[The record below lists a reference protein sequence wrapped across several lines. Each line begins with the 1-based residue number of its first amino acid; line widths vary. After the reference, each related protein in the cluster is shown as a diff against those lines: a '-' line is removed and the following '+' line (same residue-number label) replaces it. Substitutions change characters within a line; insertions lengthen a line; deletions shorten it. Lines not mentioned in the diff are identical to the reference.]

1 MAVGRFRLRVEPY
14 DPDAIDADNDG
25 IVQEGTAWERPGGTR
40 IVDSLLNEIR
50 RGMTSTNRSSQFR
63 VVDRSGKPVSYTP
76 TYMRGAG
83 PQAVTPESGKPLSAL
98 GATLRERGLRPIG
111 EGRTL
116 RDRFD
121 AAQSAAASAQSLSA
135 SAREQQEIFEAVQ
148 EAGRSLSLRRATML
162 ADVMTAEEV
171 RFQAQL
177 DLQARQ
183 LLNAEPIPAVDRAA
197 AETLVLAGT
206 YWATYLFGGGE
217 VGSVLN
223 DIATGVGDASI
234 QDQISVLTDM
244 FAIGGVVGMKAAM
257 SGLTERYGTAREKID
272 EFVDRFAERMRAQGV
287 KFQEMREDVAE
298 SIRNVMRQLGALMR
312 LGPNRDSNKPAAEEI
327 AEAAERAAEVSAD
340 TQRILDRNAEIADR
354 IAELGGSITND
365 IDDAF
370 IEKNGQFSGAAVI
383 ETKSQA
389 FDRRRRRMAADFDA
403 VRRAILNGGI
413 VEDDSRTIYALDERL
428 AHGKTKA
435 HLTQVMFDGISPE
448 VKELI
453 ATKTDEEL
461 FEIMERRAL
470 QFHQGLDRRVRVR
483 ASQGTLLQIAEDGRY
498 KTTHEARSQHS
509 GAAVRA
515 SYEVR
520 LGIPY
525 DAEADLRPASG
536 YVVHPD
542 WERTQIEHL
551 RPYLGDKSDDDISK
565 FLFLDVSKN
574 PAGHV
579 VIYGE
584 SEIVLKPE
592 VSGRTQYGRGDS
604 LTSNLR
610 PTQMGSDNPEEIMH
624 ALNWSGGQSDSESIK
639 YASGL
644 LQTEV
649 DGHFGN
655 LNLYHPKYN
664 PDGTRNTENIQRGY
678 FEALIGGSF
687 SIDDI
692 EKVRVSVKY
701 LDAITKNDDDLSDE
715 GFVDAIANP
724 DRLRSLGFSD
734 EEIAYIMA
742 NKGAYNFSSWFQG
755 YRDFKRRERAKE
767 KMDSLGVPIEYI
779 QDLPG
784 GRDPFDLGSYRGSEG
799 YTSIEDLLVARSREN
814 VRQAMEAER
823 QRAERQALIDA
834 GMLVEDEEE
843 SVL

>member
-83 PQAVTPESGKPLSAL
+83 PQAVAPESGKPLSAL

-116 RDRFD
+116 KDRFD
-121 AAQSAAASAQSLSA
+121 AAQAAAAASRSVDAGEQERREIFVAAQSA
-135 SAREQQEIFEAVQ
+135 TQ
-148 EAGRSLSLRRATML
+148 SLSLRRATML
-162 ADVMTAEEV
+162 ADVMTPEEA
-171 RFQAQL
+171 RFHAQL
-177 DLQARQ
+177 DLQAQQ

-197 AETLVLAGT
+197 AQTLVLAGT

-217 VGSVLN
+217 LGGVLN
-223 DIATGVGDASI
+223 DIATGVGDAGI
-234 QDQISVLTDM
+234 QEQLDVLSSM
-244 FAIGGVVGMKAAM
+244 FVIGGAIGLKAALG
-257 SGLTERYGTAREKID
+257 GLTERYGTSKEKIS

-340 TQRILDRNAEIADR
+340 AQRILDRNAEIADR
-354 IAELGGSITND
+354 IAELGGSLTND

-370 IEKNGQFSGAAVI
+370 IEKNGPFSGAAAL
-383 ETKSQA
+383 EPKSQA

-403 VRRAILNGGI
+403 VRRAISNGGI
-413 VEDDSRTIYALDERL
+413 VEDNSPNVRTIEDRL
-428 AHGKTKA
+428 GHGKTTPK
-435 HLTQVMFDGISPE
+435 LSQFQFDGISPE

-470 QFHQGLDRRVRVR
+470 EFNQGLDKRVRVR
-483 ASQGTLLQIAEDGRY
+483 ASHGTLLRLAEDGRY
-498 KTTHEARSQHS
+498 KTTHEAKSQHS
-509 GAAVRA
+509 GAAIRA
-515 SYEVR
+515 GYEVH

-525 DAEADLRPASG
+525 EAEAELRPASG
-536 YVVHPD
+536 YVLHPD
-542 WERTQIEHL
+542 WERTQADHL
-551 RPYLGDKSDDDISK
+551 RPNLRNMSDEDINK
-565 FLFLDVSKN
+565 FLFPDVSKN
-574 PAGHV
+574 PAGNV
-579 VIYGE
+579 AIYGE
-584 SEIVLKPE
+584 TEIVLKPE

-610 PTQMGSDNPEEIMH
+610 PTQMESDNPEDIMH
-624 ALNWSGGQSDSESIK
+624 ALNWSGGQTDSESVK
-639 YASGL
+639 YATNL

-664 PDGTRNTENIQRGY
+664 PDGTRNTENLQRGY

-687 SIDDI
+687 SVDDI
-692 EKVRVSVKY
+692 EKVRVSVK
-701 LDAITKNDDDLSDE
+701 DMDSMTKGDDDLSDE

-724 DRLRSLGFSD
+724 DRLRGLGFSD

-742 NKGAYNFSSWFQG
+742 NKGAYNFSSWFQD
-755 YRDFKRRERAKE
+755 YRNFKRRERAKE
-767 KMDSLGVPIEYI
+767 TLDNLGFPVEYI

-784 GRDPFDLGSYRGSEG
+784 GKDPFDLDSYRGREEYS
-799 YTSIEDLLVARSREN
+799 SIEDLLVARSREN
-814 VRQAMEAER
+814 VLQAMEQER
-823 QRAERQALIDA
+823 QRAERQALIDT

-843 SVL
+843 SVA